1 MLSIFEVV
9 HLASVRQFRMLT
21 ILKAIRSHPEILK
34 IVNSMLA
41 AVPNLSAVLILVIA
55 VLVMWGII
63 GMFFYGNGTLS
74 GRCYYAPSKTY
85 SIPVR
90 KCLTGIALSCV
101 APFETLQTNFSS
113 SGNIGN
119 VGNVGSYGSGSD
131 GGTIQW
137 IDKRFSSS
145 SSSSSSSSL
154 IINVMNENLISSSL
168 CPIVPNEYYTVTL
181 PLNMSDGTVVLPKCI
196 VFPNTTNMILSMVKI
211 QPKKKISSFFFL
223 FFFFQTI

>member
-1 MLSIFEVV
+1 
-9 HLASVRQFRMLT
+9 
-21 ILKAIRSHPEILK
+21 
-34 IVNSMLA
+34 MLA

-90 KCLTGIALSCV
+90 KCLTGIVLSCV

-113 SGNIGN
+113 SGNIGNIGNVGN

-137 IDKRFSSS
+137 IDKRF
-145 SSSSSSSSL
+145 SSSSSSSL

-196 VFPNTTNMILSMVKI
+196 VFPNTTNMILSMVKFN
-211 QPKKKISSFFFL
+211 QKNISSFFF
-223 FFFFQTI
+223 FFFFQTKTFYKNKNI

>member
-1 MLSIFEVV
+1 
-9 HLASVRQFRMLT
+9 
-21 ILKAIRSHPEILK
+21 
-34 IVNSMLA
+34 
-41 AVPNLSAVLILVIA
+41 
-55 VLVMWGII
+55 
-63 GMFFYGNGTLS
+63 MFFYGNGTLS

-119 VGNVGSYGSGSD
+119 IGNVGNVGSYGSGSD

-137 IDKRFSSS
+137 IDKRF
-145 SSSSSSSSL
+145 SSSSSSSL

-196 VFPNTTNMILSMVKI
+196 VFPNTTNMILSMVKFN
-211 QPKKKISSFFFL
+211 QKNISSFFF
-223 FFFFQTI
+223 FFFFSFFFKQKTFYKNKNI

>member
-1 MLSIFEVV
+1 M
-9 HLASVRQFRMLT
+9 
-21 ILKAIRSHPEILK
+21 
-34 IVNSMLA
+34 
-41 AVPNLSAVLILVIA
+41 
-55 VLVMWGII
+55 
-63 GMFFYGNGTLS
+63 S

-119 VGNVGSYGSGSD
+119 IGNVGNVGNVGSYGSGSD

-137 IDKRFSSS
+137 IDKRF
-145 SSSSSSSSL
+145 SSSSSSSL

-196 VFPNTTNMILSMVKI
+196 VFPNTTNMILSMVKFN
-211 QPKKKISSFFFL
+211 QKNISSFFF
-223 FFFFQTI
+223 FFFFQTKTFYKNKNI